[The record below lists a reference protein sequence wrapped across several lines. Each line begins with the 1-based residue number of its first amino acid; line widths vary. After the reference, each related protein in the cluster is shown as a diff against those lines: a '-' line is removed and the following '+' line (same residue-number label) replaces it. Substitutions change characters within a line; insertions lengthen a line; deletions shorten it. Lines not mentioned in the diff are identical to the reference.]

1 MEKLSVN
8 VPTHTDFDIAT
19 RGPHILAILEAETE
33 RAGVKAERRRHERT
47 ESESRGGPSSLNTQ
61 NADAHAASREPGP
74 GSSLR
79 RGEQYSPNRD
89 SGIGSPRRLSEAEVR
104 RETDRLVGEIPT
116 NSEYDIEDL
125 GERDAAIYE
134 ALCLKTAEIAQ
145 RRRHRR
151 GNGERE
157 SESGSERSERPGSG
171 WSSYSR
177 ETAIHPA
184 FREPGLSRP
193 RGGFLRRDQDPEDE
207 PRSPP
212 RRVLRPDVFRT
223 PESPASTTSTPVSS
237 GSETRS
243 QLDHDQ
249 AHGLRFA
256 EFSEEEIDLIS
267 LEYRRLFPPG
277 VRLRSSFVQGPTPT
291 DSVVYKRLIY
301 KLHIRLGVQR
311 AVRAFGEENAEMI
324 EMNRR
329 IRDEEL
335 RAARRERRRGE
346 SSEGFG
352 KGLGALV
359 EERRERVQN
368 RHDRAT
374 QNDSELRRTSSRNQ
388 RSRSVRR
395 NEKGKKVQFDSSS
408 FAGSGSS
415 DQTERAAHRPYT
427 DTSIETVIHELS
439 PRLQPEP
446 RTPARSSSARTG
458 TNSFER
464 VRRDENGGE
473 GPSNWHT
480 HAVIYERPAPLPGW
494 NERGAGGPS
503 SWHTRTTTR
512 VPPRPL
518 QGGDGNETGTSS
530 GRREERE
537 RVRGGDR
544 FSEGRRP
551 RSAMRRREKDRE

>member
-1 MEKLSVN
+1 MEKLFGN

-79 RGEQYSPNRD
+79 RGDQYSPSRD

-104 RETDRLVGEIPT
+104 RETDRLVDEIPT

-134 ALCLKTAEIAQ
+134 ALCVRTAEVAQ
-145 RRRHRR
+145 RRRHQR
-151 GNGERE
+151 GKGERE
-157 SESGSERSERPGSG
+157 SESGSERSEGPGSRR
-171 WSSYSR
+171 SSSSR
-177 ETAIHPA
+177 ETDIHPA

-193 RGGFLRRDQDPEDE
+193 RGGFLRRNQDPEDE

-243 QLDHDQ
+243 QLDYDQ
-249 AHGLRFA
+249 AHQAHRPQFA
-256 EFSEEEIDLIS
+256 EFSDEEIDLIS

-277 VRLRSSFVQGPTPT
+277 VRLGSSFVQGVTPT
-291 DSVVYKRLIY
+291 DSVMYKRLIY

-311 AVRAFGEENAEMI
+311 AVSAFGEENAEMI
-324 EMNRR
+324 EVNRR

-346 SSEGFG
+346 SGEGFG
-352 KGLGALV
+352 KGLGVLV

-374 QNDSELRRTSSRNQ
+374 QNDSPPRRTSSHNQ
-388 RSRSVRR
+388 RSRFVRR
-395 NEKGKKVQFDSSS
+395 NGKGKKVQFDSSS

-415 DQTERAAHRPYT
+415 DQTERAVHRPYT
-427 DTSIETVIHELS
+427 DTVIETVIHELS

-503 SWHTRTTTR
+503 SWHTRA
-512 VPPRPL
+512 PKPL
-518 QGGDGNETGTSS
+518 QGWDGNETGTSS